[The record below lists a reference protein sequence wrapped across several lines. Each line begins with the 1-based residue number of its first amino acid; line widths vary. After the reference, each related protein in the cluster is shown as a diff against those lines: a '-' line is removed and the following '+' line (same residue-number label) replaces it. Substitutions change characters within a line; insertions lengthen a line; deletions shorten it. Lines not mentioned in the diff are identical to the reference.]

1 MTSWIGNDLAMAP
14 MPAEGQIAD
23 LAQTFKA
30 VVALIED
37 WQFSYDPELWH
48 TFGTDMLHLPIP
60 DFGTP
65 RLEELSE
72 AVDWINREIAAG
84 KKVLVHCLVGRG
96 RSGTVAAAY
105 LISKGFEADDAIQ
118 QVRRHVHGAIE
129 TREQEEL
136 LRRFDHERKTKV
148 PDR

>member
-1 MTSWIGNDLAMAP
+1 MTSWIDDDLAMAA

-30 VVALIED
+30 VVTLIED
-37 WQFSYDPELWH
+37 WQFGYDPQLWH
-48 TFGTDMLHLPIP
+48 TFGTEMLNLPIP

-105 LISKGFEADDAIQ
+105 LISKGFDADDAIQ

-129 TREQEEL
+129 THEQEEL
-136 LRRFDHERKTKV
+136 LRRFDQDKKGALR
-148 PDR
+148 

>member
-1 MTSWIGNDLAMAP
+1 MTSWIDDDLAMAP

-30 VVALIED
+30 VVTLIED
-37 WQFSYDPELWH
+37 WQFGYDPQLWH

-105 LISKGFEADDAIQ
+105 LISKGFDADDAIQ
-118 QVRRHVHGAIE
+118 HVRRHVHGAIE
-129 TREQEEL
+129 TCEQEEL
-136 LRRFDHERKTKV
+136 LRRFDRQERGTL
-148 PDR
+148 R

>member
-1 MTSWIGNDLAMAP
+1 MTSWIDDNLAMAP
-14 MPAEGQIAD
+14 MPTEDQIED

-30 VVALIED
+30 VVTLIED
-37 WQFSYDPELWH
+37 WQFGYDPQLWH
-48 TFGTDMLHLPIP
+48 NFGTAMLHLPVP
-60 DFGTP
+60 DFGIP
-65 RLEELSE
+65 HLEELSE

-105 LISKGFEADDAIQ
+105 LISKGFNADEAMQ
-118 QVRRHVHGAIE
+118 RVRRHVCGAIE

-136 LRRFDHERKTKV
+136 LRRFNRER
-148 PDR
+148 R